1 MTTSMLMPWEG
12 EDELVEAK
20 AAALAVSCGESVA
33 IPAPIKLKTSAPK
46 PAICKPSDLPEL
58 GAFVRR
64 LGSLNSLM
72 IFKDLVTAGYLLKRE
87 GRYATCKA
95 TAGEPVYFISA
106 TASDGR
112 HQVHVT
118 PAGEALLRELK
129 RAGKLTRAKTLK
141 PLTAAQRDQRA
152 IKRKQEKADRALK
165 KAEDAAALATS
176 KAEALAKMEQTIKTS
191 IAKREAARAV
201 WQEAGRAQYRQS
213 QQSNQSGGRAV
224 SEAKVAASK
233 PADSQQASK
242 D

>member
-1 MTTSMLMPWEG
+1 MSGEVRKQVAVLLPWEG

-20 AAALAVSCGESVA
+20 AAALAASRGELVV
-33 IPAPIKLKTSAPK
+33 IPLPITLKTSAPK
-46 PAICKPSDLPEL
+46 PAIGKPSDLPEL
-58 GAFVRR
+58 GAFARR

-72 IFKDLVTAGYLLKRE
+72 IFKDLVTAGYLVKRE

-95 TAGEPVYFISA
+95 TGGEPVYFVSA

-129 RAGKLTRAKTLK
+129 RAGKLTKAKTPK

-152 IKRKQEKADRALK
+152 IKRQQEAEVRALK
-165 KAEDAAALATS
+165 KTEDAAALAIS
-176 KAEALAKMEQTIKTS
+176 KAAALEKTQQTIQTS
-191 IAKREAARAV
+191 IVKRAAARAV

-213 QQSNQSGGRAV
+213 QQSNQL
-224 SEAKVAASK
+224 SEVGSE
-233 PADSQQASK
+233 
-242 D
+242 